1 MNEPPKVK
9 YTELI
14 EVEKNIEPDYYVVAQ
29 YLHAFYLTVVPEY
42 RCGSIYFKY
51 CPCRT
56 DKYNRVCCNPLTRMY
71 GGK

>member
-1 MNEPPKVK
+1 MNEPTKVK

-42 RCGSIYFKY
+42 RCGSISSIVRAGPINIIGYAV
-51 CPCRT
+51 T
-56 DKYNRVCCNPLTRMY
+56 L
-71 GGK
+71 